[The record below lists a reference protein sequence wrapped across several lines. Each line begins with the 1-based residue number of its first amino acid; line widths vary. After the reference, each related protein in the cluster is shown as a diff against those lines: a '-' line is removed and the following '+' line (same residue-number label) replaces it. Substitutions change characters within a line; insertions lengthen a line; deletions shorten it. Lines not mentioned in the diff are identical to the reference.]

1 MGDNNK
7 IIASDSYG
15 RKRRSKKRE
24 ESKKAS
30 PMFLLE
36 QFGVTLECCG
46 YIEVQKFRQ
55 EEEISSSVPVAQ

>member
-30 PMFLLE
+30 PMCLLE
-36 QFGVTLECCG
+36 QFGVTLE

>member
-1 MGDNNK
+1 MTT

-36 QFGVTLECCG
+36 QFGVTLE

>member
-36 QFGVTLECCG
+36 QFGVTLE

>member
-1 MGDNNK
+1 MGDENK

-15 RKRRSKKRE
+15 RKISKKRE

-36 QFGVTLECCG
+36 QLGVTLE
-46 YIEVQKFRQ
+46 
-55 EEEISSSVPVAQ
+55 